1 MTKLSTVTLF
11 IAIII
16 IASSCARIL
25 RPGTGNAKNNKR
37 NTNKTAGNKNN
48 NAPSTTTTANVT
60 TLKNIVFST
69 AANANGVNQK
79 LALDVYKPADAAGKK
94 FPAIFLIHGGGFVNG
109 DKNSLTSTSSK
120 LAANGYVVVSLN
132 YRLGFG
138 KNGARSN
145 CADSNLLKQ
154 ALYRSVEDAYEAINY
169 VVQRADDYN
178 VDNNWIFIGG
188 QSAGAITALSTAYF
202 QNDRTQRFFSSV
214 ADQSA
219 TFNAAKNGFTIR
231 GVISMWGAFLDPGL
245 ITAKTALPTIFFQGE
260 RDNVVPFNTR
270 PFAPCAVATPI
281 YGTRPLYTRL
291 KNLGVT
297 AIAHVDPQG
306 GHGVFTEDFRIK
318 NILCFLNDVRQGT
331 VKQVYLTGVQNSCG
345 N

>member
-1 MTKLSTVTLF
+1 MKLSTVTLF
-11 IAIII
+11 IAILIL
-16 IASSCARIL
+16 ASSCARIL

-37 NTNKTAGNKNN
+37 NTNKTAGSKPSK
-48 NAPSTTTTANVT
+48 PSTTTTANVT
-60 TLKNIVFST
+60 TFKNIVFST
-69 AANANGVNQK
+69 ATNANGNAQQ
-79 LALDVYKPADAAGKK
+79 LALDIYKPANAAGKK

-109 DKNSLTSTSSK
+109 DKNSLASTSSK

-154 ALYRSVEDAYEAINY
+154 AIYRSVQDAYGAIDY

-178 VDNNWIFIGG
+178 VDKNWIFVGG
-188 QSAGAITALSTAYF
+188 QSAGAITALSTVYF
-202 QNDRTQRFFSSV
+202 QNERIRSFFVSGSEK
-214 ADQSA
+214 SGS
-219 TFNAAKNGFTIR
+219 FNAGNSGFTIR

-270 PFAPCAVATPI
+270 PFASCAVATPI
-281 YGTRPLYTRL
+281 YGTYPLYNRL
-291 KNLGVT
+291 KSLGVT

-306 GHGVFTEDFRIK
+306 GHGVFTEDFRIN

-331 VKQVYLTGVQNSCG
+331 IKQVYLTGVQNSCDK
-345 N
+345 